1 VRRALEIAAPLVALA
16 VCLWAVQVPLFVES
30 PGRAREVLP
39 LIDVDGTETYH
50 SDGRFLLTT
59 VNLGRANLYQAVGA
73 WLDPDA
79 DVIPEHDLIPPG
91 ETDREFEAV
100 ARSQMDQS
108 KIAGVAAGLEEVT
121 DYPAVHGDGVIVQDV
136 LPGAPADGLLF
147 PGDLITEVDG
157 NPLAGMAELRRL
169 IGAAGTERT
178 IRLRVQPVEGGAE
191 RTVELRP
198 ARIEGEVR
206 PVIGVATVE
215 NFPFEVRIESGAI
228 GGPSAGLMWA
238 VGVSDLLTPED
249 LTGGRV
255 LAGTGTVDLEG
266 NVGPIGGIRL
276 KILAAERAGAA
287 AFIVPRDNLAE
298 ARGAGGNLRLVPVS
312 TVEDALGYLEPGR

>member
-1 VRRALEIAAPLVALA
+1 MRRAVGVAAPVAALA

-39 LIDVDGTETYH
+39 LIDVDGTETYG
-50 SDGRFLLTT
+50 SEGRLLLTT
-59 VNLGRANLYQAVGA
+59 VNLGRANLYEAFGA

-91 ETDREFEAV
+91 GTDREFEAV

-121 DYPAVHGDGVIVQDV
+121 DYPAVHGAGVIVQDV

-157 NPLAGMAELRRL
+157 NPLAGMDELRRL
-169 IGAAGTERT
+169 IAAAGTERT
-178 IRLRVQPVEGGAE
+178 IRLRVHPVEGGRS
-191 RTVELRP
+191 RTVEVRP
-198 ARIEGEVR
+198 ALVEGETR

-238 VGVSDLLTPED
+238 LGVTDLLTPED
-249 LTGGRV
+249 LTAGRV
-255 LAGTGTVDLEG
+255 LAGTGTVDLQG
-266 NVGPIGGIRL
+266 AVGPIGGVRL
-276 KILAAERAGAA
+276 KILAAQRAGAA
-287 AFIVPRDNLAE
+287 AFLLPRDNLAE
-298 ARGAGGNLRLVPVS
+298 ARGAGAGLRLVPVS
-312 TVEDALGYLEPGR
+312 TVEDALDYLESAR

>member
-1 VRRALEIAAPLVALA
+1 VRRALEMAAPAVALA
-16 VCLWAVQVPLFVES
+16 VCLSAVQVPLFVES

-39 LIDVDGTETYH
+39 LIDVDGTETYA

-73 WLDPDA
+73 WLDPEA
-79 DVIPEHDLIPPG
+79 DVIPEHDLIAPG

-100 ARSQMDQS
+100 SRSQMDQS
-108 KIAGVAAGLEEVT
+108 KIAGVAAALEEVT
-121 DYPAVHGDGVIVQDV
+121 DYPAVHGPGVIVQDV
-136 LPGAPADGLLF
+136 LPGAPADGRLF

-157 NPLAGMAELRRL
+157 TPLPGTAELRRA
-169 IGAAGTERT
+169 IAAAGTERA
-178 IRLRVQPVEGGAE
+178 LRFRAEPVEGG
-191 RTVELRP
+191 RSRIVEVRP
-198 ARIEGEVR
+198 ARLEGEPR
-206 PVIGVATVE
+206 PVIGVATVP

-238 VGVSDLLTPED
+238 VGVTDLLTQED

-255 LAGTGTVDLEG
+255 LAGTGTVDVEG

-276 KILAAERAGAA
+276 KILAAKRAGAA
-287 AFIVPRDNLAE
+287 AFLLPRDNLAE
-298 ARGAGGNLRLVPVS
+298 ARGAGGGIRLVPVS
-312 TVEDALGYLEPGR
+312 TVRDAVGYLESAR